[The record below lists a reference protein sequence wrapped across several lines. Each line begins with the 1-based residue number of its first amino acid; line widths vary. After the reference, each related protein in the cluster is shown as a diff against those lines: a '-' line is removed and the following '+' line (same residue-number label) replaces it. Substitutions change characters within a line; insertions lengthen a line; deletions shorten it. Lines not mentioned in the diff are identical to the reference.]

1 MIYLL
6 VLLSGAA
13 ALIYEVVW
21 GRQLATFLG
30 ITTYAHTIVLA
41 SFMAGLAIG
50 AWALGRYA
58 DRVSRPL
65 RLFAQ
70 LEAGIGLFGLL
81 TLILVPSLQRLY
93 VAIAP
98 ATLAGWQA
106 HGARLVIAGVAVLPA
121 AVLMGG
127 TLPALV
133 RALHFHRRPLSR
145 TVAGLYGI
153 NTLGAACGALAS
165 GYFLLPALGARGS
178 LLVAV
183 GLNMTV
189 AFGVSRLRLGA
200 TAGKEAERTAD
211 TSGVKQGDS
220 ELSDGG
226 HRLLLIGFAIS
237 GAAALSLQI
246 AWIRALTQIIGSSVY
261 AFALTTASYLIG
273 LALGSLIA
281 ALVAN
286 RLARRG
292 STLATAALLET
303 GVGLSVIAGIPL
315 LGRLPELFLTGYRL
329 GIHESFPRLQI
340 FAFLLASAVLVVP
353 TALLGAVLPLLT
365 SLAPRAEGKTGQG
378 IGRALAANSV
388 GTVVGTLLSGLFLLS
403 LLGAEGLLRAAAVAS
418 VGAGGLL
425 WLARPRC
432 SPGIWKPIGILA
444 GLTAFAALSMTIPN
458 WDPALMTSGPFINAA
473 RFVDVPA
480 GERLRAWIRNRSRI
494 LYHQEGI
501 EATVSVRDVGNERL
515 LVINGKTDGSRHGD
529 RKTQLA
535 LAHLPLLSHPDPQRV
550 LLVGLGTGM
559 SAAAA
564 AAHADIDHLEIIE
577 LSREVIEASR
587 FFVEENEDVLQDP
600 RVRLTSADARNF
612 LLTTQQPFDVILSEP
627 SNPWIS
633 GVSNLFTREYFEL
646 ARERLAPGG
655 IVAQWFQTYGMSG
668 DDLRSVLRSFADS
681 FPQVTVWSPQ
691 LGDLLFLGSL
701 DPLQLS
707 LPKFSALLGEPR
719 GRDQLESIDLTEPA
733 ALARLFLLDDAG
745 VRSFVAGAS
754 PNTDD
759 RPRVEFNAPRSM
771 YSETTVENLVS
782 IIDHLSGRS
791 PIAPLSGIS
800 SQPSE
805 SVFKA
810 LGLTIALPTGAEAD
824 TEWRV
829 SWTAFTGDGA
839 LATPVGVG
847 NRPTIILSEP
857 DSRIEIERGW
867 ADSTLT
873 TQSLL
878 DHLRSRVEE
887 EPEAIGRHL
896 LSTGEVA
903 VWLTSPGLS
912 GPQAA
917 MAWSCGSHNGRIS
930 RYLALVVETEEA
942 PETVLNRLA
951 RSTGCSVDGSED
963 ETAVDL
969 KDVRS

>member
-1 MIYLL
+1 VIYLL

-41 SFMAGLAIG
+41 SFMSGLAIG

-58 DRVSRPL
+58 DRVRRPL
-65 RLFAQ
+65 RLFAH

-81 TLILVPSLQRLY
+81 TLILVPALQKLY

-98 ATLAGWQA
+98 ATLAGWPA
-106 HGARLVIAGVAVLPA
+106 HGARLVIAGIAVLPA

-127 TLPALV
+127 TLPVLV
-133 RALHFHRRPLSR
+133 RGLHFHRRPLSR

-165 GYFLLPALGARGS
+165 GYVLLPALGVRGS

-183 GLNMTV
+183 GLNMAV
-189 AFGVSRLRLGA
+189 AFGASTLRLQA
-200 TAGKEAERTAD
+200 PAGKGAEQTAE
-211 TSGVKQGDS
+211 QGDS

-226 HRLLLIGFAIS
+226 HRLLLIGFAVS

-261 AFALTTASYLIG
+261 AFSLTTASYLIG

-281 ALVAN
+281 ALVAE
-286 RLARRG
+286 RLARHG
-292 STLATAALLET
+292 STLATAAILET
-303 GVGLSVIAGIPL
+303 GVGFSVIAGIPL
-315 LGRLPELFLTGYRL
+315 LARLPELFLTGYRL

-340 FAFLLASAVLVVP
+340 FAFFLASAVLVVP

-365 SLAPRAEGKTGQG
+365 SLAPRAKGMTGQG

-388 GTVVGTLLSGLFLLS
+388 GTVVGTLLSGLLLLS
-403 LLGAEGLLRAAAVAS
+403 VLGAEGLLRAAAVAS

-425 WLARPRC
+425 WIARSR
-432 SPGIWKPIGILA
+432 SRPGIRKPIVILT
-444 GLTAFAALSMTIPN
+444 GLIAFLALSVTIPH

-480 GERLRAWIRNRSRI
+480 GEQLRTWIRNRSRI
-494 LYHQEGI
+494 LYHQEGV
-501 EATVSVRDVGNERL
+501 EATVSVRDVSNERL

-564 AAHADIDHLEIIE
+564 AAHGDIDHLEIIE
-577 LSREVIEASR
+577 LSREVIEASH
-587 FFVEENEDVLQDP
+587 FFARENENVLQDP

-612 LLTTQQPFDVILSEP
+612 LLTARQPFDVILSEP

-646 ARERLAPGG
+646 ARQRLAPGG

-701 DPLQLS
+701 EPLKLS
-707 LPKFSALLGEPR
+707 LPGFTALLHEPR
-719 GRDQLESIDLTEPA
+719 GRDQLESIDLEEPA
-733 ALARLFLLDDAG
+733 DLARLFLLDNAG

-759 RPRVEFNAPRSM
+759 RPRVEFNAPRSL

-782 IIDHLSGRS
+782 IID
-791 PIAPLSGIS
+791 PN
-800 SQPSE
+800 QPSG
-805 SVFKA
+805 SVFEA
-810 LGLTIALPTGAEAD
+810 LGLAIVASPGIEAAA
-824 TEWRV
+824 EWRV
-829 SWTAFTGDGA
+829 NWTAFTGGGELPA
-839 LATPVGVG
+839 PVGVG
-847 NRPTIILSEP
+847 NRPTIVLAGP

-867 ADSTLT
+867 SDSAVT
-873 TQSLL
+873 TQFLL
-878 DHLRSRVEE
+878 DHLRSRIED
-887 EPEAIGRHL
+887 EPEAIGRHT
-896 LSTGEVA
+896 LSTGEAA

-917 MAWSCGSHNGRIS
+917 MAWSCGSHDGRIS

-951 RSTGCSVDGSED
+951 RIAGCSIGGSED
-963 ETAVDL
+963 ETAVDSN
-969 KDVRS
+969 DVRSRPD